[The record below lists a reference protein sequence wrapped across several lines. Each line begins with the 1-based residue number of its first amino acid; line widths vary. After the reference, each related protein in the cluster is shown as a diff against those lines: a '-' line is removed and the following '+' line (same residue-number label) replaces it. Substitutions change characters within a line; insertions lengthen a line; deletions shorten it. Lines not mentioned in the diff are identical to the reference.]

1 MEMEEECV
9 IVETVSGTTPPQKK
23 LKQGRLPFTPLQG
36 KSPQTVGKQLKRKLS
51 NSDLDCKSPKTPRS
65 ESEST
70 TKNGNQDESALS
82 SKKDMEVKEVTM
94 EDIEELDKSEAN
106 NEKDEVKENI
116 KKRGRPTSS
125 KNSTPAKTTPAKSA
139 TAKTTPAKSATAKP
153 TPAKSVTAKTTP
165 AKSTPAKSVTAK
177 PPPAK
182 TTPAKPTPA
191 KTTPAKT
198 T

>member
-82 SKKDMEVKEVTM
+82 CKKDLEDKEVTM

-116 KKRGRPTSS
+116 KKRERPTSS
-125 KNSTPAKTTPAKSA
+125 KNSTPAKSTPAKSA
-139 TAKTTPAKSATAKP
+139 TAKTTPAKP

-165 AKSTPAKSVTAK
+165 AKSTLAKSVA
-177 PPPAK
+177 AK
-182 TTPAKPTPA
+182 TT
-191 KTTPAKT
+191 
-198 T
+198 

>member
-82 SKKDMEVKEVTM
+82 CKKVMEVTM
-94 EDIEELDKSEAN
+94 EDIELDKSEAN

-116 KKRGRPTSS
+116 KKRGRP
-125 KNSTPAKTTPAKSA
+125 
-139 TAKTTPAKSATAKP
+139 
-153 TPAKSVTAKTTP
+153 
-165 AKSTPAKSVTAK
+165 
-177 PPPAK
+177 
-182 TTPAKPTPA
+182 
-191 KTTPAKT
+191 
-198 T
+198 